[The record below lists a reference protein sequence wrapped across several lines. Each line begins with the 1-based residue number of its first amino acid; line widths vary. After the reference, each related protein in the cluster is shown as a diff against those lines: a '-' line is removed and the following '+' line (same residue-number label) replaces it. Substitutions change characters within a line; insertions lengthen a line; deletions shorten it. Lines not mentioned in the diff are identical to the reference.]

1 MYFRRVYKKNIKLNL
16 KHAITRHDKRD
27 LLTKYMKKIILLFV
41 LALGLTSC
49 SNDSQDDNSQPEVV
63 YADVKPTQSKYKAYY
78 GAKITKSTGQA
89 SKTAEVG
96 SGTETIKPVSVI
108 FYPRTQTIGFSNI
121 FDNSTVEYKVTNIV
135 KEALKTIYSFQIN
148 NVAYTCT
155 ISAKTDSTAANVVIS
170 FSGGSYKFDIS
181 ESSQNKIAKLVS
193 KVIYTSKNV
202 SDLDYVVEYTYADTL
217 LIKSIRNYK
226 DQVTLKPSVLT
237 TDYKYDGSRLIEKT
251 VTNDNGNYTKIS
263 YEYENNFITK
273 ATSVSSTN
281 QVRIYIYEYDNQGR
295 LSKAF
300 GKTGTGTSFFD
311 IITYTYEK
319 NKLTSVVTD
328 SAQSFRDTE
337 VSIYESDRKPFL
349 ISQELILNPFLY
361 MNFTHSGYTD
371 MNGEYSV
378 YWDRTFEYTPD
389 GYLTKMLSEDDSM
402 TYEYIEE

>member
-1 MYFRRVYKKNIKLNL
+1 
-16 KHAITRHDKRD
+16 
-27 LLTKYMKKIILLFV
+27 
-41 LALGLTSC
+41 
-49 SNDSQDDNSQPEVV
+49 
-63 YADVKPTQSKYKAYY
+63 
-78 GAKITKSTGQA
+78 
-89 SKTAEVG
+89 
-96 SGTETIKPVSVI
+96 
-108 FYPRTQTIGFSNI
+108 
-121 FDNSTVEYKVTNIV
+121 
-135 KEALKTIYSFQIN
+135 SFQIN

-281 QVRIYIYEYDNQGR
+281 QVRIYI
-295 LSKAF
+295 
-300 GKTGTGTSFFD
+300 
-311 IITYTYEK
+311 
-319 NKLTSVVTD
+319 
-328 SAQSFRDTE
+328 
-337 VSIYESDRKPFL
+337 
-349 ISQELILNPFLY
+349 
-361 MNFTHSGYTD
+361 
-371 MNGEYSV
+371 
-378 YWDRTFEYTPD
+378 
-389 GYLTKMLSEDDSM
+389 
-402 TYEYIEE
+402 